1 MTDPAPDAPG
11 SEREPDGLLDV
22 TLVCDRRGKTRV
34 SELVHRFPL
43 RASAPMYLD
52 DHDRGRAF
60 LCVQNP
66 TAGAFPDEDLRTV
79 VRTRRDSRLH
89 MTAQAATQVFAGN
102 GTARHAYD
110 FTVES
115 GSVLEHLSK
124 PVIPHSDSRYEQQMV
139 AHVDHGGTFMAGETV
154 AAGRLAHGDRF
165 DFTELTRTTAIHV
178 DGSLRARDAIRLR
191 PQRADPAGPG
201 MFGRHNYLSTF
212 IVVAAETTL
221 GDIAAGMNG
230 LLRTRPGVVGAA
242 SLLPNAGG
250 VGARFVSS
258 RAPEVHSTMH
268 ELLHCARTTLFG
280 YSTDTRRYRL

>member
-1 MTDPAPDAPG
+1 MIEPAPGAAA
-11 SEREPDGLLDV
+11 SAREPDGLLDI

-34 SELVHRFPL
+34 SDLVHRFPL

-60 LCVQNP
+60 VCVQNP
-66 TAGAFPDEDLRTV
+66 TAGAFPDDDLRTSV
-79 VRTRRDSRLH
+79 HTRQDSRLY
-89 MTAQAATQVFAGN
+89 MTAQAATQVFAGT

-115 GSVLEHLSK
+115 GAVFEHVSK
-124 PVIPHSDSRYEQQMV
+124 PVIPHRDSRYEQQMV
-139 AHVDHGGTFMAGETV
+139 AHVDSGGTFIAGETV
-154 AAGRLAHGDRF
+154 AAGRLAHGERF
-165 DFTELTRTTAIHV
+165 DFTELTMTTTIHV

-191 PQRADPAGPG
+191 PHRADPSSPG

-221 GDIAAGMNG
+221 GDVATDMNG
-230 LLRTRPGVVGAA
+230 LLRSRPGVVGAA

-258 RAPEVHSTMH
+258 RAPDVHSTMQ
-268 ELLHCARTTLFG
+268 ELLRCTRTTLFG
-280 YSTDTRRYRL
+280 HPAGSRRDRL